1 MPHMVGIVTGASR
14 GIGRAVA
21 LELAR
26 RGVTVALASRDREAC
41 LAVAEEVAAAGGAAS
56 AHGCDVAD
64 AREVDRLVAEVA
76 SLHGR
81 VDVLVNNAGVIE
93 PIGLIDECDPDA
105 WRRNLEVNACGPFYA
120 VRAVAPH
127 LRAAGSGVVVNVSS
141 GAAHSPRE
149 GWSAYCASKAALA
162 MLTRSVHLELSG
174 AGVLCYG
181 FQPGV
186 VDTEMQV
193 LIRASGINEVSRLR
207 REDLADPHVPARLI
221 ALLCLGRPEELA
233 GSDLSIRDPEAVA
246 RIEDAA
252 RRAGVPA

>member
-1 MPHMVGIVTGASR
+1 CAPPRLRGTHGTAFRGYGPKVAAGVGAAQKSTGMSVRASIGVVDGSRVREDGRRGRLGRPGGRRACRRFVPGGRVAAGGPIMPHMVGIVTGASR

-105 WRRNLEVNACGPFYA
+105 WR
-120 VRAVAPH
+120 
-127 LRAAGSGVVVNVSS
+127 
-141 GAAHSPRE
+141 
-149 GWSAYCASKAALA
+149 
-162 MLTRSVHLELSG
+162 
-174 AGVLCYG
+174 
-181 FQPGV
+181 
-186 VDTEMQV
+186 
-193 LIRASGINEVSRLR
+193 
-207 REDLADPHVPARLI
+207 
-221 ALLCLGRPEELA
+221 
-233 GSDLSIRDPEAVA
+233 
-246 RIEDAA
+246 
-252 RRAGVPA
+252 